1 MNSQS
6 LRGVRE
12 KGLLKHMGWEYR
24 CFSSLEGNL
33 VMCSKGENAFTL
45 SQQFYFQKFTLK
57 RELYTCEKIHV
68 KDAYDGKKIRNIH
81 QERTSLVL
89 GWLKSL
95 GFSMTSDRKI

>member
-1 MNSQS
+1 
-6 LRGVRE
+6 
-12 KGLLKHMGWEYR
+12 
-24 CFSSLEGNL
+24 
-33 VMCSKGENAFTL
+33 MCSKGENAFTL